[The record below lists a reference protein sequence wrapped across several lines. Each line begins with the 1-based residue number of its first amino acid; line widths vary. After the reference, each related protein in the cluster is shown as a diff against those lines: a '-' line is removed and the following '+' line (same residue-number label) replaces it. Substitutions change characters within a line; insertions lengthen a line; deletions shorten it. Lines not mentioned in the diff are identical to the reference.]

1 MSSQDKNSPQ
11 LVLDMSFGEAMQRF
25 SRVNTKDLTEI
36 DEQSLKAHPFVKW
49 VGGKRSIIG
58 ELTSRLPDKFN
69 SYFEPF
75 VGGGALFF
83 ELQDRIKTAHLSDT
97 NIDLLLA
104 YQAIKNNP
112 NQLIEALEHHAKN
125 HCSDHY
131 YEVRSQHYLK
141 DPIQVAARFIY
152 LNRTCFNGLYRVNK
166 KGEFNVPMGTYKNPI
181 IANEPNI
188 MACSTAL
195 ENTDIKFGD
204 YHTITPKK
212 GDFVY
217 FDPPYHPTTDTSF
230 TAYSQDG
237 FSEKNQIE
245 LSEFFAKLHKAG
257 VYVMLSNSNT
267 DFIRSLYKKFN
278 IAIVDAPRN
287 VKCKP
292 NKRNAVEE
300 VLITNY

>member
-1 MSSQDKNSPQ
+1 MNAQDKNLSQVALNMPF
-11 LVLDMSFGEAMQRF
+11 DEAKQKLT
-25 SRVNTKDLTEI
+25 RVNTKNLTGI
-36 DEQSLKAHPFVKW
+36 DEQLTKAHPFVKW
-49 VGGKRSIIG
+49 VGGKRSIIN

-69 SYFEPF
+69 RYFEPF

-83 ELQDRIKTAHLSDT
+83 EIQDRIGTAHLSDT

-104 YQAIKNNP
+104 YQAIKKASKT
-112 NQLIEALEHHAKN
+112 LLDALEYHAKC
-125 HCSDHY
+125 HSSEY
-131 YEVRSQHYLK
+131 YYDVRSQHYLK

-152 LNRTCFNGLYRVNK
+152 LNRTCFNGLYRVNR
-166 KGEFNVPMGTYKNPI
+166 KGEFNVPMGTYKNLI
-181 IANEPNI
+181 IANEKNI
-188 MACSTAL
+188 MACSLAL
-195 ENTDIKFGD
+195 KNTDIKFGD

-217 FDPPYHPTTDTSF
+217 FDPPYHPTTETSF
-230 TAYSQDG
+230 TAYSQNG
-237 FSEKNQIE
+237 FSEKDQIE
-245 LSEFFAKLHKAG
+245 LSQFFSMLHKKG

-287 VKCKP
+287 VNCKP
-292 NKRNAVEE
+292 SKRNAVEE

>member
-1 MSSQDKNSPQ
+1 M
-11 LVLDMSFGEAMQRF
+11 LDMPFSEAVHRYP
-25 SRVNTKDLTEI
+25 RVNTKDLTEI
-36 DEQSLKAHPFVKW
+36 DEQSSKAHPFVKW
-49 VGGKRSIIG
+49 VGGKRSIII
-58 ELTSRLPDKFN
+58 ELTSRLPEKFN

-75 VGGGALFF
+75 VGGGALYF
-83 ELQDRIKTAHLSDT
+83 EIQENIQKAYLSDT
-97 NIDLLLA
+97 NIDLLIT

-112 NQLIEALEHHAKN
+112 QELLKTLKRHAEN
-125 HCSDHY
+125 HNSDYY
-131 YEVRSQHYLK
+131 YEVRAQHYLK
-141 DPIQVAARFIY
+141 DPIEVAARFIY

-181 IANEPNI
+181 IVNEPNI
-188 MACSTAL
+188 MACSSAL
-195 ENTDIKFGD
+195 KNTDIKLGD
-204 YHTITPKK
+204 YHTVTPKK

-217 FDPPYHPTTDTSF
+217 FDPPYHPTTETSF

-245 LSEFFAKLHKAG
+245 LSEFFAKLHKNG

-287 VKCKP
+287 VNCKP